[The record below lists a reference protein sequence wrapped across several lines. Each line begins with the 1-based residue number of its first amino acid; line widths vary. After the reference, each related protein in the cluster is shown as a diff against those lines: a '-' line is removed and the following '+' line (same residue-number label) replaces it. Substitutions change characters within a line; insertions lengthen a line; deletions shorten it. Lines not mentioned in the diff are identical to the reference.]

1 MKKENVM
8 PTYLCVRCEQTITDP
23 ADECSK
29 PEPTG
34 DENADGMGHLI
45 SELVWD
51 KFQESLYP
59 STP

>member
-1 MKKENVM
+1 M

-45 SELVWD
+45 SERVWD